1 MQQLVLQCSAGM
13 QSKQTI
19 ALLRPHSTPVAHPAS
34 TLRQTQFAIRGLSLK
49 TAAAA
54 AVLEDAP
61 AVEQAA
67 AAPVLSSRDKNR
79 SRRYLQSKT
88 VMPPK
93 TTEVDPK
100 QALQLVLDT
109 ASAKF
114 VETVEVHARLNID
127 PKYADQQLRAT
138 VSLPK
143 GTGKELRVA
152 VLCQGENEKVAKDAG
167 ADYAGADELIQQIS
181 EGMMDFDKLVA
192 TPDMMPKVAKLGR
205 VLGPRGLMPN
215 PKAGTVTDNIAEVT
229 NEWWGWHGLMVVVCV
244 FIATFLHR
252 YVDPPPLLPPHIR
265 IPIASTQAVRDFKG
279 GKVEFRADKQ
289 GNVHIGFG
297 RTNFSVEDLL
307 TNLKAVQ
314 EALEINKPTGA
325 KGSVYVKTMTLC
337 SSMGPGVR
345 VSYAGLRELPSVTK

>member
-1 MQQLVLQCSAGM
+1 MQVAMQQPCHGI
-13 QSKQTI
+13 QSKQQ
-19 ALLRPHSTPVAHPAS
+19 ALLSRPQFAPTHP
-34 TLRQTQFAIRGLSLK
+34 TLRFHTVRGLSLK

-61 AVEQAA
+61 VVEQAA

-79 SRRYLQSKT
+79 SKRYLQSKT

-152 VLCQGENEKVAKDAG
+152 VLCQGENEKAAKDAG

-215 PKAGTVTDNIAEVT
+215 PKAGTVTDNIAEVLGVLGLRDWG
-229 NEWWGWHGLMVVVCV
+229 EWVLLSIVISCVCVCVCVRYCCFVVC
-244 FIATFLHR
+244 FS
-252 YVDPPPLLPPHIR
+252 PPPHLLHTSPHKFPHI
-265 IPIASTQAVRDFKG
+265 G
-279 GKVEFRADKQ
+279 GA
-289 GNVHIGFG
+289 
-297 RTNFSVEDLL
+297 
-307 TNLKAVQ
+307 
-314 EALEINKPTGA
+314 
-325 KGSVYVKTMTLC
+325 
-337 SSMGPGVR
+337 
-345 VSYAGLRELPSVTK
+345 

>member
-1 MQQLVLQCSAGM
+1 MQPRLVVGCGM
-13 QSKQTI
+13 QSKPHSM
-19 ALLRPHSTPVAHPAS
+19 LLRSPSSAVAHPAS
-34 TLRQTQFAIRGLSLK
+34 SLRQPQLVIRGLAVK

-61 AVEQAA
+61 ATVEQAA
-67 AAPVLSSRDKNR
+67 ATPVLSARDKNR

-88 VMPPK
+88 VIPPK
-93 TTEVDPK
+93 TTEVEPK

-114 VETVEVHARLNID
+114 TETVEVHCRLNID

-152 VLCQGENEKVAKDAG
+152 VLCQGENEKAAKDAG

-215 PKAGTVTDNIAEVT
+215 PKAGTVTDNIAEVCFVGGGVLR
-229 NEWWGWHGLMVVVCV
+229 W
-244 FIATFLHR
+244 TF
-252 YVDPPPLLPPHIR
+252 
-265 IPIASTQAVRDFKG
+265 
-279 GKVEFRADKQ
+279 
-289 GNVHIGFG
+289 
-297 RTNFSVEDLL
+297 
-307 TNLKAVQ
+307 
-314 EALEINKPTGA
+314 
-325 KGSVYVKTMTLC
+325 
-337 SSMGPGVR
+337 
-345 VSYAGLRELPSVTK
+345 